1 MGVAGVASQAR
12 DATLEHN
19 GLLKR
24 VAATPTGVFAIVVHN
39 AAAVRGAAADFK
51 TSDAHLRLLVPVSRV
66 LDESVTPCTD
76 KRCHRASPQQ
86 SDEVN
91 GEQ

>member
-1 MGVAGVASQAR
+1 M
-12 DATLEHN
+12 EHN

-24 VAATPTGVFAIVVHN
+24 VAATPTGVFVIVVHN
-39 AAAVRGAAADFK
+39 AAAVRGAAADFIA
-51 TSDAHLRLLVPVSRV
+51 SAAHLRLVAPVSRV
-66 LDESVTPCTD
+66 LDGIVTPCTD

-86 SDEVN
+86 SEEVN